1 MTKIQKLV
9 QMEEAYDVLVFISQ
23 VSIIIQWYVLDKHQ
37 FIIIQSIIAFFFQ
50 LTLRYLTNN
59 GLKYY
64 N

>member
-50 LTLRYLTNN
+50 LTLWYLTNN